1 MAQAT
6 APILDSTQGES
17 AIFAK
22 AGGGEPAVLVPWV
35 EEERKSPVRSFT
47 ISGDL
52 AVSVGGATV
61 HHLDDEGAEFATFS
75 RVGTSVLPLRRLK
88 EAEGAT
94 PGPSA

>member
-35 EEERKSPVRSFT
+35 EEERKSPVRSVT

-52 AVSVGGATV
+52 AVSVGATV
-61 HHLDDEGAEFATFS
+61 HPLDDEGAEFATFS
-75 RVGTSVLPLRRLK
+75 RVGTSVLRLRRLK

-94 PGPSA
+94 LGPSA